1 MFFFEL
7 VYTFLSFA
15 ALVAVAA
22 PIRRRPGVLDEIFG
36 IGSSDDKA
44 PSTTTVLS
52 PADLDTKFKRAAEFS
67 RAVYCPTAEV
77 ANLTCGASCDA
88 LGNDVEFLLTGGD
101 EGDIPLFMVAHDKT
115 TNTIFV
121 AHQGTN
127 PDDIMSILNDAEFVP
142 DDIDTQFIPSAGD
155 DVKVHSGFQDTF
167 LHTADIIL
175 NATMSALQST
185 GAQNLVLTGHS
196 LGAAIA
202 TLDALMFKDALV
214 GSNVTM
220 STTLFGSPRIGNKE
234 FADFIDTQLG
244 SSLTRIT
251 NREDPVP
258 LLPPQFLSFAHGSG
272 EVHINAVDGAGNAT
286 DVVSCAGKENKECSD
301 KGNILSSD
309 VSNHNGPYFSG
320 ISFGS
325 AQCPV

>member
-1 MFFFEL
+1 MFFFGL
-7 VYTFLSFA
+7 VNTFLSLS
-15 ALVAVAA
+15 ALVVLAA

-44 PSTTTVLS
+44 SSTTTALS

-67 RAVYCPTAEV
+67 RAAYCPTAEV
-77 ANLTCGASCDA
+77 TNRTCGASCDA
-88 LGNDVEFLLTGGD
+88 LGNDVEFLLSGGD
-101 EGDIPLFMVAHDKT
+101 EGDTPLFMVALDKA

-127 PDDIMSILNDAEFVP
+127 PDNIMSILNDADFVP
-142 DDIDTQFIPSAGD
+142 DDIDTRFITSAGD
-155 DVKVHSGFQDTF
+155 DVKVHNGFQDTF
-167 LHTADIIL
+167 LHTADAIL

-185 GAQNLVLTGHS
+185 GAQKLVLTGHS

-202 TLDALMFKDALV
+202 TLDALMFKDALA

-234 FADFIDTQLG
+234 FADFLDSQLG
-244 SSLTRIT
+244 SSLSRIT

-258 LLPPQFLSFAHGSG
+258 LLPPQFLSFAHASG
-272 EVHINAVDGAGNAT
+272 EVHINAVDEAGNAT
-286 DVVSCAGKENKECSD
+286 DIVSCAGKENQLCSD

-309 VSNHNGPYFSG
+309 VSDHSGPYFSG

-325 AQCPV
+325 SQCLV